1 MNAFRC
7 GTVAIAGRP
16 NTGKSSLLNKLV
28 GQKIAIVSPKAQTT
42 RHTVTGIL
50 TTADCQYVFV
60 DLPGYQTKHVNVLN
74 RALNRQATE
83 GARDCDVVV
92 FVVEATRFGSPDREV
107 LARIP
112 AAQRVV
118 AAVNKIDLV
127 KDRLELLPFLER
139 LQKERDFA
147 AIVPVSASK
156 GTNLPELLRVV
167 AGLLPEG
174 PAAYPSEQLTD
185 RDERFFAAEIL
196 REKLF
201 LLLGEELPY
210 RCDVSLESFKD
221 EAPKGR
227 GKGLRR
233 IEATIW
239 IERESQKPIVIG
251 AKGEVLKRI
260 STAARKDMESLF
272 GGKVYLGVWVK
283 VKRDWTGD
291 ERLLRQLGYR

>member
-1 MNAFRC
+1 MSAFRC
-7 GTVAIAGRP
+7 GTVALAGRP
-16 NTGKSSLLNKLV
+16 NTGKSSLLNKMV
-28 GQKIAIVSPKAQTT
+28 GHKLAIVSPKAQTT
-42 RHTVTGIL
+42 RHSVSGIL

-60 DLPGYQTKHVNVLN
+60 DLPGYQTKHLNILN
-74 RALNRQATE
+74 RSLNRQATE

-92 FVVEATRFGSPDREV
+92 FAVEAARFGAPDREV

-112 AAQRVV
+112 AGQCIV
-118 AAVNKIDLV
+118 AAVNKVDLV
-127 KDRLELLPFLER
+127 KRQLELLPFLER
-139 LQKERDFA
+139 LHKERDFA
-147 AIVPVSASK
+147 AIVPVSARSGK
-156 GTNLPELLRVV
+156 NLPELLRVL

-174 PAAYPSEQLTD
+174 PAAYPAEQLTD

-210 RCDVSLESFKD
+210 RCDVSLESFKQ
-221 EAPKGR
+221 EGR
-227 GKGLRR
+227 LRR

-251 AKGEVLKRI
+251 VKGELLKRV
-260 STAARKDMESLF
+260 STAARKDMERLF

>member
-1 MNAFRC
+1 MSAFRC
-7 GTVAIAGRP
+7 GTVAISGRP

-28 GQKIAIVSPKAQTT
+28 GHKLAIVSPKAQTT
-42 RHTVTGIL
+42 RHSVNGIL
-50 TTADCQYVFV
+50 STAECQYVFV
-60 DLPGYQTKHVNVLN
+60 DLPGYQTRHVNVLN
-74 RALNRQATE
+74 RSLNRQATE
-83 GARDCDVVV
+83 GTRDCDVVV
-92 FVVEATRFGSPDREV
+92 FTVEATRYGAPDREV

-112 AAQRVV
+112 ATRCVV
-118 AAVNKIDLV
+118 AAVNKVDLV
-127 KDRLELLPFLER
+127 KDQLQLLPFLER

-147 AIVPVSASK
+147 AIVPVSARS
-156 GTNLPELLRVV
+156 GRNLPELLRVL
-167 AGLLPEG
+167 AKLLPEA
-174 PAAYPSEQLTD
+174 PAIYPAEQLTD

-210 RCDVSLESFKD
+210 RCDVSLESFK
-221 EAPKGR
+221 EEGR
-227 GKGLRR
+227 LRR

-251 AKGEVLKRI
+251 AKGELLKRV
-260 STAARKDMESLF
+260 SSAARKDMERLF
-272 GGKVYLGVWVK
+272 GGKIYLGVWVK

>member
-1 MNAFRC
+1 MSEFRC
-7 GTVAIAGRP
+7 GTVALAGRP
-16 NTGKSSLLNKLV
+16 NTGKSSLLNKMV
-28 GQKIAIVSPKAQTT
+28 GHKLAIVSPKAQTT
-42 RHTVTGIL
+42 RHSVNGIL
-50 TTADCQYVFV
+50 TTAHCQYVFV
-60 DLPGYQTKHVNVLN
+60 DLPGYQTKHLSVLN
-74 RALNRQATE
+74 RSLNRQATE
-83 GARDCDVVV
+83 GARDCDVVLL
-92 FVVEATRFGSPDREV
+92 VVEATRFGSPDREV
-107 LARIP
+107 LSRIP
-112 AAQRVV
+112 AGQRIVGV
-118 AAVNKIDLV
+118 VNKVDLI
-127 KDRLELLPFLER
+127 KHQLELLPFLER
-139 LQKERDFA
+139 LQKERDFS
-147 AIVPVSASK
+147 AIVPVSARS
-156 GTNLPELLRVV
+156 GRNLPELLRVL

-174 PAAYPSEQLTD
+174 PAAYPAEQLTD

-221 EAPKGR
+221 EGR
-227 GKGLRR
+227 LRR

-251 AKGEVLKRI
+251 VKGTLLKRV
-260 STAARKDMESLF
+260 STAARKDMERLF

>member
-1 MNAFRC
+1 MGAFRC

-16 NTGKSSLLNKLV
+16 NTGKSSLLNSLV

-60 DLPGYQTKHVNVLN
+60 DLPGYQTRHVNVLN

-83 GARDCDVVV
+83 GTRDCDVVV
-92 FVVEATRFGSPDREV
+92 FVVEALRYGAADREV

-112 AAQRVV
+112 AGQCVV
-118 AAVNKIDLV
+118 AAVSKIDLV

-139 LQKERDFA
+139 LQKERAFA
-147 AIVPVSASK
+147 AIVPVSAHK
-156 GTNLPELLRVV
+156 GRNLAELLRVL

-174 PAAYPSEQLTD
+174 PAAYPAEQLTD

-201 LLLGEELPY
+201 QLLGEELPY
-210 RCDVSLESFKD
+210 RCDVALESFKQ
-221 EAPKGR
+221 EGR
-227 GKGLRR
+227 LRR
-233 IEATIW
+233 IEATVW
-239 IERESQKPIVIG
+239 VERDSQKPIVIG
-251 AKGEVLKRI
+251 AGGKLLKRI
-260 STAARKDMESLF
+260 SSAARKDMERLF